1 MRKEGKAVATA
12 EGAEKKDVRRANEDE
27 TEHRK
32 PIAIRIWKA
41 KHHKESVD
49 LFLYFLAFEKW

>member
-12 EGAEKKDVRRANEDE
+12 EGAEKKDVRQANEDE

-32 PIAIRIWKA
+32 PIAIRI
-41 KHHKESVD
+41 
-49 LFLYFLAFEKW
+49 